1 MILPLSGSNQIV
13 DVIASGIQVRIKRR
27 KESSLFSDA
36 LLQQSS
42 KVEVWGKLEK
52 LYIGGIDCS
61 PSGNDH
67 ICVETIPLFFE
78 QSDYIVSA
86 KSLTG
91 SPLYFDHADKG
102 IRESI
107 CAIDSEEPDRIG
119 GVINFGNEVGY
130 SNLIFFDD
138 EGNRLLLEVEVFPS
152 KLSYKEDYEAIRND
166 INEMVEAAA
175 IDFINATYS
184 MGTIS
189 GARNSVPAIFFSLI
203 NQLFDKYYKA
213 ARVIMQSPNH
223 KLVTEYVVVPEH
235 KLKRTDSKTI
245 RWMQKHPQ
253 QVKKNN
259 TEIRINNA
267 LGACKRIKYD
277 TIENQ
282 LVKFM
287 LTTTVK
293 KLQDFRRKYLAG
305 FKNPEKSADPEI
317 LNRIDCMISKINS
330 QLRNPIFEEVS
341 SLKGINSMSLVF
353 QMAPGYRELYR
364 YYQIIQR
371 GISFN
376 GEIFSF
382 SLKETSTLY
391 EYWCFIKLVNIM
403 KKRYTLLDDGKDI
416 IKANKKGITVTLSK
430 ERKSE
435 VKFIDTNTGDM
446 FELVYNPGEYPSDTV
461 RQVPDNV
468 LRLTKRNNTNDKYAG
483 FQYVFDAK
491 YKVEMNPDEYYPDK
505 EKKPG
510 PKVSDINTMHRYRD
524 AIVAREG
531 RLNEKLV
538 FGAYVLFPYPNDER
552 EYLSHQFYK
561 SIESVNIG
569 GVPFLPGKT
578 KIAENLLTKLVGESD
593 TSAFER
599 SILPKGIEERLKKVD
614 WSKND
619 VLVGSLGSREQ
630 WDDCFTRKYYYVPVA
645 NISSNYHQVN
655 YIAIYQSKNLF
666 GKDAGIRYCG
676 EVVDTEIVRRSEINN
691 IGGHTDKNAMCY
703 RFVIKEWTQ
712 LDNKIAFE
720 KDWVFRPRYTNHF
733 LLYHCKTTYELFN
746 IKSDVNYRLVYELRR
761 LHEKMRVLDNS
772 KELFVRINDSLSVFN
787 DENYIRVYDGD
798 KECFR
803 KPTNIFAQRPSAV
816 FEDIK
821 DCLGI
826 ELRESNQNIK

>member
-13 DVIASGIQVRIKRR
+13 DVIASDIQVRIKRR
-27 KESSLFSDA
+27 KDSSLFSDA
-36 LLQQSS
+36 LLQQDS
-42 KVEVWGKLEK
+42 KIEVWGKTDK
-52 LYIGGIDCS
+52 LFIGGVDCL
-61 PSGNDH
+61 PSGGDH
-67 ICVETIPLFFE
+67 ICIDTIPLFFE

-91 SPLYFDHADKG
+91 IPLYFDHADKS
-102 IRESI
+102 IRESVSV
-107 CAIDSEEPDRIG
+107 IDSDEPDRIS

-138 EGNRLLLEVEVFPS
+138 KGNRMVLEIEVFPS

-175 IDFINATYS
+175 IDFINSTYS
-184 MGTIS
+184 LGIIS
-189 GARNSVPAIFFSLI
+189 KTRNNVPAIFFSLI

-213 ARVIMQSPNH
+213 ARVIMQKPNH
-223 KLVTEYVVVPEH
+223 ELVAEHVVVPEH
-235 KLKRTDSKTI
+235 KLKRIDNKTI
-245 RWMQKHPQ
+245 QWIQKHPQ
-253 QVKKNN
+253 HAKKNN
-259 TEIRINNA
+259 AEIRINKT
-267 LGACKRIKYD
+267 LGVCKKIKYD

-293 KLQDFRRKYLAG
+293 RLQDFKRRYLAG
-305 FKNPEKSADPEI
+305 FRKPEKSADLEI

-330 QLRNPIFEEVS
+330 QLKNPVFEDVS
-341 SLKGINSMSLVF
+341 SLKGVNTMSLVF
-353 QMAPGYRELYR
+353 QIAPGYRELYR
-364 YYQIIQR
+364 YYQMIQR

-376 GEIFSF
+376 GEVFNF

-435 VKFIDTNTGDM
+435 VKFIDTKTGDM

-468 LRLTKRNNTNDKYAG
+468 LRLTKKNNTDNKYAG

-538 FGAYVLFPYPNDER
+538 FGAYVLFPYPNEEK

-578 KIAENLLTKLVGESD
+578 KIAEALLTKLVGESD

-599 SILPKGIEERLKKVD
+599 SILPKGIEDRLKKVD

-630 WDDCFTRKYYYVPVA
+630 WDDCYKRRYYYVPVA
-645 NISSNYHQVN
+645 NISSDYHQVN

-666 GKDAGIRYCG
+666 GKDAGIRYYG
-676 EVVDTEIVRRSEINN
+676 EVVDTEIVRRSDLNN

-703 RFVIKEWTQ
+703 RFEIKEWTQ

-787 DENYIRVYDGD
+787 DENYIRIYDGN

-803 KPTNIFAQRPSAV
+803 KPTSIFAQKPSEV

-826 ELRESNQNIK
+826 KTINNM